1 MLSVTLRAPISD
13 AQRKADPTGTGNIR
27 TRFQLEMRRRMNAIK
42 ALIREALV
50 EADVLGI
57 GKQGSAK
64 QALGSAQFLSTFGR
78 PRPIGDQ
85 APGTREFAALRSSDK
100 VAAFMRWLRQEEAA
114 GLLGVSQ
121 GTPLSSA
128 AEASWMRIYID
139 TAYKKGMR
147 DAAGKISNAG
157 GTVSSGWVQTAFNR
171 PIHADRVGLI
181 YTRVYSELEGITAAM
196 DQKISRILA
205 HGVAEGWGPREIARD
220 ISEEIAA
227 ISRNRAEVLARTE
240 VISAHAEASLNAYEE
255 AGIEGVEVEAEW
267 STAGDDRVCP
277 ECEEMEGKTFDLD
290 EAKGMIPLHPQC
302 RCAWIPK
309 VVNGTGIVLT

>member
-1 MLSVTLRAPISD
+1 
-13 AQRKADPTGTGNIR
+13 
-27 TRFQLEMRRRMNAIK
+27 
-42 ALIREALV
+42 
-50 EADVLGI
+50 
-57 GKQGSAK
+57 
-64 QALGSAQFLSTFGR
+64 
-78 PRPIGDQ
+78 
-85 APGTREFAALRSSDK
+85 
-100 VAAFMRWLRQEEAA
+100 
-114 GLLGVSQ
+114 
-121 GTPLSSA
+121 
-128 AEASWMRIYID
+128 
-139 TAYKKGMR
+139 
-147 DAAGKISNAG
+147 
-157 GTVSSGWVQTAFNR
+157 
-171 PIHADRVGLI
+171 
-181 YTRVYSELEGITAAM
+181 VYSELEGITAAM